1 MIGFKSLL
9 QMELDD
15 DSSSDDDDYLIITTA
30 AIVQTFFVTNEDLV
44 VLFLGI
50 LLFIETEKPGIK
62 GWSEIIWRPIR
73 HTVHIYSAGGWC

>member
-30 AIVQTFFVTNEDLV
+30 AIVQTFSGHKRRPGGSVPGHIVIYRDREVGHQRMVRDYLV
-44 VLFLGI
+44 ANP
-50 LLFIETEKPGIK
+50 T
-62 GWSEIIWRPIR
+62 
-73 HTVHIYSAGGWC
+73 